1 MKNMS
6 KLSLGLRS
14 VVVAAAIL
22 PMAVSAAT
30 YYVAPPPTGDDDN
43 AGTSAKPFA
52 TIQKAL
58 DSLTPDNCWG
68 SVIIIATGTYQIES
82 ELTPTYGTFSFTI
95 KSASGDPSDVTIDA
109 QGSNGRCFNCAGSSG
124 TDGTII
130 TFKGITFING
140 SVTGNGGGVLA
151 TRYCAFDDCVFR
163 NCSATGQGGAIYVGD
178 SAGINRLSNVLIEGC
193 SATSNGGG
201 VYSYC
206 YNGAALAI
214 GISNRIDNC
223 SAGAHGGGM
232 YLQGTTLSTVSECVI
247 RNCST
252 TGSGGGIY
260 VNDSFTHISNVLVDG
275 CSATSSTSDGGGIYV
290 AASLT
295 DSDGISSCRIY
306 NCTAG
311 RKGGGVCIIGTTPST
326 VSECDISCN
335 TASGVAC
342 GGGIYAKY
350 TAIRNCT
357 VTNNVCDYETDAG
370 TGGSGIRLDTYGTI
384 DGCLVMSNSF
394 ANNCS
399 SYNGGGSAVWLADG
413 SSLVNSAIIGNSGAR
428 SVGLQWVSCGGIL
441 VSNCLFKSNIAR
453 RTDDYGRGGIL
464 SLYGLKADSLIT
476 DCRFIDN
483 QAAKDGGV
491 VEMHMTSGSGDA
503 TLRIRNCLISGNVQ
517 TAGSGLVWANSSTSA
532 SARRL
537 ALENCTFVSNTI
549 PTAPVIVPYV
559 RNAQYTSTNF
569 VSVSGCAI
577 LFNNGKNAF
586 DGGFETSA
594 NVTYNC
600 TELSGMSA
608 GNITYDSTKPLF
620 VDLENGDFR
629 PVKNSQLCNVVPAA
643 EWMGDG
649 SLGSKKDLGGGYE
662 LQPSG
667 TYGVNVVWTDTVPR
681 LYKNYADIGCFE
693 FWCPPTP
700 PGLII
705 VFR

>member
-1 MKNMS
+1 MKTLNRIIIMG
-6 KLSLGLRS
+6 GLA
-14 VVVAAAIL
+14 VVAIL
-22 PMAVSAAT
+22 PMAVGAAT
-30 YYVAPPPTGDDDN
+30 YYVAPPPTGDDGN
-43 AGTSAKPFA
+43 AGTQTAPFA

-58 DSLTPDNCWG
+58 DSITPDNCNG
-68 SVIIIATGTYQIES
+68 STIIIAAGTYQIES
-82 ELTPTYGTFSFTI
+82 ELQATSDTYSYTI
-95 KSASGDPSDVTIDA
+95 QSASGNPSDVTIDA
-109 QGSNGRCFNCAGSSG
+109 QNCRCFNGGARTQKIS
-124 TDGTII
+124 
-130 TFKGITFING
+130 FKGITFING
-140 SVTGNGGGVLA
+140 SASGNGGGVLA
-151 TRYCAFDDCVFR
+151 SRLYSFDDCVFR
-163 NCSATGQGGAIYVGD
+163 NCTATEHGGAIYVGH
-178 SAGINRLSNVLIEGC
+178 SEGINRLSNVLIEGC

-201 VYSYC
+201 VYSYA
-206 YNGAALAI
+206 YSGAALAI

-232 YLQGTTLSTVSECVI
+232 YLLGTALSTVSECVI
-247 RNCST
+247 RNCSAA
-252 TGSGGGIY
+252 TGSGGGIS
-260 VNDSFTHISNVLVDG
+260 VNDSHISNVLVDG

-290 AASLT
+290 NGSIAE
-295 DSDGISSCRIY
+295 SDGMSNCRIY

-357 VTNNVCDYETDAG
+357 VTNNVCDYETDAA

-399 SYNGGGSAVWLADG
+399 AYNGGGSAVWLVSG

-428 SVGLQWVSCGGIL
+428 SVGMQWYNCGGIL

-453 RTDDYGRGGIL
+453 RTDTEGRGGIL
-464 SLYGLKADSLIT
+464 FLSGLNTDSLIT

-483 QAAKDGGV
+483 LAATFGGFV
-491 VEMHMTSGSGDA
+491 SMDLAKGSGDV
-503 TLRIRNCLISGNVQ
+503 TLRIRNCLISGNVM
-517 TAGSGLVWANSSTSA
+517 TAGNGLVWANSSKSA

-559 RNAQYTSTNF
+559 EENAQYTSTNF

-586 DGGFETSA
+586 DATFKASA

-600 TELSGMSA
+600 TELNGMSA

-620 VDLENGDFR
+620 EDVANGNFR
-629 PVKNSQLCNVVPAA
+629 PAKRSQLCDVVPVVPAA
-643 EWMGDG
+643 AWMGDG
-649 SLGSKKDLGGGYE
+649 SKKSTLDMGTSYE
-662 LQPSG
+662 VASVG
-667 TYGVNVVWTDTVPR
+667 KYGVTVNRVNAVPR
-681 LYKNYADIGCFE
+681 LYGSAADIGCCEYQGQSGFI
-693 FWCPPTP
+693 
-700 PGLII
+700 LI
-705 VFR
+705 VR

>member
-1 MKNMS
+1 MKTLNKIITMA
-6 KLSLGLRS
+6 GL
-14 VVVAAAIL
+14 AAVTIL

-30 YYVAPPPTGDDDN
+30 TFYVATNGIDTA
-43 AGTSAKPFA
+43 AGTQAAPFK

-58 DSLTPDNCWG
+58 DSLTPDNCWQ
-68 SVIIIATGTYQIES
+68 SQIIIAAGTYQIES

-95 KSASGDPSDVTIDA
+95 KSASGDPSDVMIDA

-151 TRYCAFDDCVFR
+151 TRNCAFDDCVFR
-163 NCSATGQGGAIYVGD
+163 NCSATGQGGAICVSGN
-178 SAGINRLSNVLIEGC
+178 SAGIKRLSNVLIEGC
-193 SATSNGGG
+193 SATSKGGG
-201 VYSYC
+201 VYSDC

-214 GISNRIDNC
+214 GISNRIVNC
-223 SAGAHGGGM
+223 SAGASGGGM
-232 YLQGTTLSTVSECVI
+232 FLQGTALSTVSECVI
-247 RNCST
+247 RNCSA

-399 SYNGGGSAVWLADG
+399 AYNGGGSAVWLVSG

-428 SVGLQWVSCGGIL
+428 SVGFQWASSGGVL
-441 VSNCLFKSNIAR
+441 VSNCLFKSNVAR
-453 RTDDYGRGGIL
+453 RTDEAGYGGVFA
-464 SLYGLKADSLIT
+464 LYNLKSDSMIT

-483 QAAKDGGV
+483 EASQNGGLM
-491 VEMHMTSGSGDA
+491 EILMGDSSFS
-503 TLRIRNCLISGNVQ
+503 TLRIRNCLMTGNVQ
-517 TAGSGLVWANSSTSA
+517 TAGGGLILGRKGTGNTQ
-532 SARRL
+532 L
-537 ALENCTFVSNTI
+537 AMENCTIVSN
-549 PTAPVIVPYV
+549 IVK
-559 RNAQYTSTNF
+559 TSTV
-569 VSVSGCAI
+569 VSLWDDGARNHTTVSGCAI
-577 LFNNGKNAF
+577 LFNNGKDAF
-586 DGGFETSA
+586 DATFKASA
-594 NVTYNC
+594 NVTSNC

-620 VDLENGDFR
+620 EDVANGNFR
-629 PVKNSQLCNVVPAA
+629 PAKNSQLCNVVPVA

-662 LQPSG
+662 LQPSE
-667 TYGVNVVWTDTVPR
+667 TYGVNVVWTDAVPR
-681 LYKNYADIGCFE
+681 LYKNLADIGCFE
-693 FWCPPTP
+693 FWLPPTP
-700 PGLII
+700 PGLVI
-705 VFR
+705 VIK